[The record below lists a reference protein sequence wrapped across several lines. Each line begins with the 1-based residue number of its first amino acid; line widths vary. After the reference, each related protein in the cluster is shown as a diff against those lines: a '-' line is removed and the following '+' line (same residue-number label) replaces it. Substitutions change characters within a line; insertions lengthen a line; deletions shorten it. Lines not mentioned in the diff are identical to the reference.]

1 MIQNTMS
8 LINQD
13 VLVFV
18 GKSHQL
24 FEGVNLKQS
33 QSFKDKLLLHEDLT
47 DKNLRDKIKGSTR
60 LFNQVKNLGYE
71 SVLWVFDENFSDLEQ
86 IQILKKLMIF
96 NTPFDTYIDKKKDPI
111 ALFVYNVKADV
122 LEEATLRYESVQY
135 ARTLVNEPANTL
147 TPTALAESATS
158 WAEKHGIE
166 SEVYDLEKIKSL
178 KMDAFLSVA
187 KGSAETPQFIV
198 LRYMNN
204 PNSDEIFGL
213 VGKGVTYDSG
223 GLAIK
228 PAASMAS
235 MHSDMGGSAAVLG
248 AIGLLASKKAA
259 VNAVA
264 VVAAC
269 ENMIS
274 GTSFKNGDIIGSMS
288 GKHIEIVNTDAEG
301 RLTLADAI
309 YYAHAKENVTHI
321 VDVATLTGA
330 AIVALGTQI
339 TAVVSNDEKAYAS
352 LENASKDTADKIWRM
367 PVDDELEAANHSKV
381 ADLKNATVGGAGTTT
396 AALFLKAFTEDT
408 PWTHLDI
415 AGTAFGKANQFNP
428 EGATGVGVELLADMV
443 IDYFK

>member
-24 FEGVNLKQS
+24 FEGVNLKKS

-60 LFNQVKNLGYE
+60 LFNQVKDLGYE
-71 SVLWVFDENFSDLEQ
+71 SVLWVFDENFSELEQ
-86 IQILKKLMIF
+86 VQILKKLMIF
-96 NTPFDTYIDKKKDPI
+96 NTPFDTYTEKKKDPI
-111 ALFVYNVKADV
+111 ALFVYNVKAGV
-122 LEEATLRYESVQY
+122 LEEALLRYESVQY
-135 ARTLVNEPANTL
+135 ARTLVNEPANTM
-147 TPTALAESATS
+147 TPSALAKSAVS
-158 WAEKHGIE
+158 WAEKHGIDA
-166 SEVYDLEKIKSL
+166 EVYDLEKIKSL
-178 KMDAFLSVA
+178 KMDAFLSVS

-204 PNSDEIFGL
+204 PSSDEIFGL

-259 VNAVA
+259 VNAIA

-309 YYAHAKENVTHI
+309 YYAHSKENVTHI

-352 LENASKDTADKIWRM
+352 LENASRDTADKIWRM
-367 PVDDELEAANHSKV
+367 PVDDELEEANHSKV

-396 AALFLKAFTEDT
+396 AALFLKAFTEDI

>member
-1 MIQNTMS
+1 MIQNTRS
-8 LINQD
+8 LINQE
-13 VLVFV
+13 VLVFI
-18 GKSHQL
+18 GESHQL
-24 FEGVNLKQS
+24 FEGVTLKKS
-33 QSFKDKLLLHEDLT
+33 QIFKEKLLLHEDLSS
-47 DKNLRDKIKGSTR
+47 KNLREKIKGSVR
-60 LFNQVKNLGYE
+60 LFNKVKSLGYE
-71 SVLWVFDENFSDLEQ
+71 SVLWVFDEKFTELEQ
-86 IQILKKLMIF
+86 AQILKKLMLF
-96 NTPFDTYIDKKKDPI
+96 NKAFDTYVDKKSDPI
-111 ALFVYNVKADV
+111 TLFVYNVDPKIV
-122 LEEATLRYESVQY
+122 EEALLRYESVQY
-135 ARTLVNEPANTL
+135 ARTLVNEPSNTL
-147 TPTALAESATS
+147 TPTALAESAIA
-158 WAEKHGIE
+158 WADKHGIE
-166 SEVYDLEKIKSL
+166 SEVYDQEKIKEL

-187 KGSAETPQFIV
+187 KGSDEVPQFIV

-204 PNSDEIFGL
+204 PNSKDIFGL

-228 PAASMAS
+228 PASSMVS

-274 GTSFKNGDIIGSMS
+274 GSSFKNGDIIGSMS

-309 YYAHAKENVTHI
+309 YYAHAKEEVTNI

-330 AIVALGTQI
+330 AIAALGTQI
-339 TAVVSNDEKAYAS
+339 TAVVSDDEVAYAS
-352 LENASKDTADKIWRM
+352 LEKASKQSADKIWRM
-367 PVDDELEAANHSKV
+367 PVDDELKEANHSKV

-396 AALFLKAFTEDT
+396 AALFLKEFAEKT

-415 AGTAFGKANQFNP
+415 AGTAYGKANAFNP

-443 IDYFK
+443 IDFFE